1 MGGGLATRRGWR
13 SPSTTSTRNLQHLR
27 VHQAV
32 AQPDDHDRV
41 DAVASF
47 SRSQGRSCRASLT
60 SLARSRTSSRS
71 PRTAGGAIQLEGT
84 GCPCPP
90 PRPAL
95 SGRQR
100 RANRVLEN
108 FVEPRLRGRTLDIHP
123 FVVLVVTAFGPPPRR
138 HRRPQLGRAR
148 LGDRRQRHHPPALK
162 RRPRSGGRTWPA
174 RRASPARLTRRQ
186 PNPILGGSS

>member
-1 MGGGLATRRGWR
+1 VAWLRGGGRGGHPARHRRGT
-13 SPSTTSTRNLQHLR
+13 SNISESTRQWRNLTTTTGLTRWRVSADLR
-27 VHQAV
+27 A
-32 AQPDDHDRV
+32 DRV
-41 DAVASF
+41 
-47 SRSQGRSCRASLT
+47 RQSLT

-100 RANRVLEN
+100 RANLLLQTSL
-108 FVEPRLRGRTLDIHP
+108 EPRLRVQTLDIHP
-123 FVVLVVTAFGPPPRR
+123 LVVLVVTTFGPPPRW

-162 RRPRSGGRTWPA
+162 RRPRSGGRTGPA
-174 RRASPARLTRRQ
+174 RRASPARLTRTQ
-186 PNPILGGSS
+186 PNPLLGGSS